1 MELLNFFNEALSVN
15 RVDGSTILENGEV
28 VIMDNCKFHLGQFL
42 EAMLRDIL
50 QEHGVC
56 LIFQLV
62 YLWILFSP
70 NKVLPPTKH
79 IFDCESNWNSDM
91 WSCIENNSSLFNF
104 ILSKLRL
111 CLIDCWCS
119 LHASCYFYLSRQ
131 NKINSLLLLKG
142 VNYVYCQACNIEN
155 QTFYWIDTVKLFYCE
170 IVTS

>member
-62 YLWILFSP
+62 YL
-70 NKVLPPTKH
+70 
-79 IFDCESNWNSDM
+79 
-91 WSCIENNSSLFNF
+91 
-104 ILSKLRL
+104 
-111 CLIDCWCS
+111 
-119 LHASCYFYLSRQ
+119 
-131 NKINSLLLLKG
+131 
-142 VNYVYCQACNIEN
+142 
-155 QTFYWIDTVKLFYCE
+155 
-170 IVTS
+170 